1 MLFRSENIEI
11 LTSYSDIYFSQMNGS
26 YGNLSITTPVTGQ
39 TLSYNKASNTWV
51 NTGGNALD
59 PGNSSYYSDTP
70 IHLGN
75 VSNVYIGG
83 GAIGYVLET
92 DGTGNLSWTPKGTI
106 SANISGATK
115 ANPVVITTDTDNF
128 FVDGAHVTITN
139 VSGMTQLNGNS
150 YYANVLTSNTFSL
163 YSDSGLT
170 TPVNGTGYG
179 TYTGNGR
186 AVASVSGGGKI
197 GRAHV

>member
-1 MLFRSENIEI
+1 MAIIQISKIQVRSGNLVDLPQLDDAEFGWASDQKKLYIGKTTPNENIEI

-59 PGNSSYYSDTP
+59 PGNSTYYSDTP

-83 GAIGYVLET
+83 GE
-92 DGTGNLSWTPKGTI
+92 
-106 SANISGATK
+106 
-115 ANPVVITTDTDNF
+115 
-128 FVDGAHVTITN
+128 
-139 VSGMTQLNGNS
+139 
-150 YYANVLTSNTFSL
+150 
-163 YSDSGLT
+163 
-170 TPVNGTGYG
+170 
-179 TYTGNGR
+179 
-186 AVASVSGGGKI
+186 I